1 MQLAA
6 YFYLFAI
13 SLHLCQTK
21 PCSDAILI
29 VVPAQ
34 NSGGVKTAG
43 GIPRESPRVEVW
55 GPADLTTWA
64 ADVWVQR

>member
-6 YFYLFAI
+6 YFHLFAI
-13 SLHLCQTK
+13 RSLSNQT
-21 PCSDAILI
+21 CSDAILI